1 MISKGDLETV
11 FQAWYDHKMEPDD
24 PELLRVHRVTINNLT
39 AKMEDAL
46 GHPITVASARQA
58 IIPRFGVWMKEN
70 GLPQPPK

>member
-24 PELLRVHRVTINNLT
+24 PELLRVHRATMNHLT
-39 AKMEDAL
+39 AKMKEAL

-58 IIPRFGVWMKEN
+58 IVPRFGVWMNEN
-70 GLPQPPK
+70 GLPKPPK